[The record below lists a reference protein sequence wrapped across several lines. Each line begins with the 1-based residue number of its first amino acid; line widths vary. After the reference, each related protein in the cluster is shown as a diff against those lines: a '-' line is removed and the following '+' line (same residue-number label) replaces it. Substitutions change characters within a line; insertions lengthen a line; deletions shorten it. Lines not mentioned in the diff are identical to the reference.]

1 MGHEADVHA
10 IRAAAHELTG
20 ARGDFD
26 ALVDRV
32 GDAGCVLIGE
42 STHGTAQFYAARA
55 HITKRLIEEKGFA
68 AVAIE
73 GDGPGA
79 QRAGAWAR
87 GAGED
92 PDAAT
97 ALGAFTRFGRWTWR
111 NVEVVA
117 FLEWLREH
125 NRATGQDVGLH
136 GLDLTSRHAP
146 VAEARDGDAEL
157 HDRAMS
163 QIGPEGWNRRD
174 GHMAQTLDVLRTQLA
189 ADGRP
194 GKVVVWAHNSHV
206 GDARATEQAVLSQHT
221 LGQLAREAYGAD
233 AVLVGQTTY
242 TGTVTAASDWG
253 GPAGT
258 MPVAPARDD
267 ALEALLHASGPAN
280 LLLVMADDAGA
291 AAALAPS
298 RLQRAIGVVYQ
309 PHTEWLSHYV
319 FADVTRQFDALIHL
333 DTTSALEPLDQAA
346 SASAMTVLPNS

>member
-1 MGHEADVHA
+1 
-10 IRAAAHELTG
+10 
-20 ARGDFD
+20 
-26 ALVDRV
+26 
-32 GDAGCVLIGE
+32 
-42 STHGTAQFYAARA
+42 
-55 HITKRLIEEKGFA
+55 
-68 AVAIE
+68 
-73 GDGPGA
+73 
-79 QRAGAWAR
+79 
-87 GAGED
+87 
-92 PDAAT
+92 
-97 ALGAFTRFGRWTWR
+97 
-111 NVEVVA
+111 
-117 FLEWLREH
+117 
-125 NRATGQDVGLH
+125 
-136 GLDLTSRHAP
+136 
-146 VAEARDGDAEL
+146 
-157 HDRAMS
+157 MS

-258 MPVAPARDD
+258 MTVAPARDD

-333 DTTSALEPLDQAA
+333 DTTTALEPLDQAA
-346 SASAMTVLPNS
+346 SASARRSRRTRRPTRRRTSSSAPRYGAKPGAVQTGAAARDRHRHERHAGPVDEVRGGGRVEQHRVGAGADAEMADVAAPQRAGAAQRRRGERLLDGHAACRARRARCRTPSTSCSSSPGLQFVAIATRTPASIARRASG